1 MKKACNL
8 LWMLATMFAL
18 LSFSSCEK
26 EELTYTVIINPSQ
39 NGTISVSSNGTS
51 ITSGTKIKVGS
62 EIKVS
67 TTPNDGYELATLNV
81 DSIFTLSN
89 NVSIVATFAKLY
101 TVSIQTTTNGTV
113 TVKNG
118 TKVITN
124 GTRLSKGTSLTITTT
139 PADNYWIDSLNISS
153 PFTLIQDTTI
163 IATFKPIIRHTV
175 TIITPT
181 GGSLTLL
188 HGTEE
193 ITSGMEVVENSDIS
207 LSALSDAG
215 YVFNGFNVS
224 PHFKLTQDTTIT
236 ATFDPIATKY
246 VIANYNIRYYNSGD
260 TGNKA
265 WSVRKS
271 KLFEMIRKYNFD
283 ICGIE
288 EMTSAQSADFVS
300 TLTEYAYIGY
310 GRNNGKENSNGG
322 SGEQTG
328 LIFKKDRYNLLDSGR
343 IFLSNTP
350 TVASKLASSTF
361 NRMVTW
367 VKLEDINTSKV
378 FFFFATHFDNPI
390 TQTGINTRSAQADI
404 AITQVQAIA
413 GTDPLFFVGDFNCE
427 PDEPAYTKLSAVW
440 SDAYSASETP
450 IQGGYEVNVAGS
462 LNDILY
468 EGEGYT
474 YTGLYS
480 SSDSYPK
487 RIDYVL
493 FSSDKITAKSYNA
506 PNETRGL
513 TTYPSDHL
521 PVVTECVLK
530 N

>member
-39 NGTISVSSNGTS
+39 NGTINVSSNGTP

-101 TVSIQTTTNGTV
+101 
-113 TVKNG
+113 
-118 TKVITN
+118 
-124 GTRLSKGTSLTITTT
+124 
-139 PADNYWIDSLNISS
+139 
-153 PFTLIQDTTI
+153 
-163 IATFKPIIRHTV
+163 TV

-300 TLTEYAYIGY
+300 TLTEYTYIGY

-328 LIFKKDRYNLLDSGR
+328 LIFKKDRYHLLDSGR

-440 SDAYSASETP
+440 SDAYTSSETP

-468 EGEGYT
+468 GGEGYT